1 MKSENALHSDDTM
14 SQNSL
19 NDMAATKPAIA
30 QMMPGGGS
38 PDEVSFPEDDT
49 DFPGEDLP
57 DNDDMPGMPN
67 PSEITPDPDITGIP
81 SVSDPMNPNPMV
93 SEDYTSK
100 PAAKHM
106 AEDI

>member
-1 MKSENALHSDDTM
+1 MRDQTTLNSSGMM
-14 SQNSL
+14 SSGSL

-30 QMMPGGGS
+30 QMIPGGGS

-67 PSEITPDPDITGIP
+67 PSEITPDPDVTGIP
-81 SVSDPMNPNPMV
+81 SVSDPVNPNPMV

-100 PAAKHM
+100 PTTKHM